1 MKVLHV
7 NENAA
12 AVGGAER
19 MLLET
24 CALQQVQGHDVALLY
39 ADYVPDVALPFQ
51 AFRVPQSGGYRDARD
66 LAPSLMRV
74 VAAFRPDVIHL
85 HNTLNFL
92 SPFAL
97 RWLRKRVP
105 TVKYVHDARLF
116 CPRHQTKIL
125 ARQGTLCVHAMGLQ
139 CVLHCAPIEFSP
151 GLHLSLRQA
160 ALRMME
166 LRVVREL
173 PAVLAGSRYMGDEL
187 RRNGFADAA
196 VHIVPGFTESA
207 PRPCH
212 RSRAGEPFWPLAAST
227 R

>member
-24 CALQQVQGHDVALLY
+24 CALQQVQGHAVALLY

-125 ARQGTLCVHAMGLQ
+125 ARQGTPLRACHGPAVRSALRAHRIQSGT
-139 CVLHCAPIEFSP
+139 API
-151 GLHLSLRQA
+151 
-160 ALRMME
+160 
-166 LRVVREL
+166 
-173 PAVLAGSRYMGDEL
+173 
-187 RRNGFADAA
+187 
-196 VHIVPGFTESA
+196 
-207 PRPCH
+207 
-212 RSRAGEPFWPLAAST
+212 LAAGGAPNDGIARRARIT
-227 R
+227 RGLGRQPLHG